1 MSYARNL
8 LARGEDV
15 VYESRQHWFAVIART
30 WLWIVIAIVA
40 LALTIFLVSGT
51 EPVGNNET
59 IDGIL
64 TIVAVVGLIGSLGY
78 IGFVLW
84 DWRNQEWL
92 ITTRRVMRAEG
103 VLNKSVTD
111 TSLEKINDA
120 RLDQSVFGRI
130 FGFGTL
136 DILTAAEELGG
147 NGLADFPMIA
157 DPVQFKKAMF
167 DQKQM
172 IENPDLAPPRYQRSA
187 PPPDLQRPEAMP
199 PRAGS
204 DRVAVHEADPSIA
217 GAAASLTAPATAP
230 TPAPADA
237 ALPPER
243 APEPR
248 SAADELG
255 ATLERLAG
263 LRDKGLITPEEYEAK
278 KRELLE
284 RM

>member
-8 LARGEDV
+8 LSRGEEV

-30 WLWIVIAIVA
+30 WIWIVLAIVA
-40 LALTIFLVSGT
+40 LAVVIWLTGQG
-51 EPVGNNET
+51 PVGNNEV
-59 IDGIL
+59 DGIL
-64 TIVAVVGLIGSLGY
+64 TIASILVLVAALLR

-103 VLNKSVTD
+103 VLNKSVSD
-111 TSLEKINDA
+111 SSLEKINDA

-136 DILTAAEELGG
+136 DILTAAEEAGG
-147 NGLADFPMIA
+147 NNLADFPMIA
-157 DPVQFKKAMF
+157 DPVEFKKAMF

-172 IENPDLAPPRYQRSA
+172 LEQPDLARPRYQRA
-187 PPPDLQRPEAMP
+187 EAMPEMRPAEPMP

-204 DRVAVHEADPSIA
+204 DRVAVRGEEA
-217 GAAASLTAPATAP
+217 GASA
-230 TPAPADA
+230 PAPA
-237 ALPPER
+237 PPN
-243 APEPR
+243 
-248 SAADELG
+248 AADDL
-255 ATLERLAG
+255 ATTLERLAG
-263 LRDKGLITPEEYEAK
+263 LRDKGLITPDEYEAK
-278 KRELLE
+278 KRDLLE

>member
-8 LARGEDV
+8 LSRNEEV

-30 WLWIVIAIVA
+30 WLWLLLAVVA
-40 LALTIFLVSGT
+40 LAIVIFLVSGT
-51 EPVGNNET
+51 DPFVNET
-59 IDGIL
+59 VDQVVTL
-64 TIVAVVGLIGSLGY
+64 LAVVGLLGAIGAV
-78 IGFVLW
+78 GFVLW

-92 ITTRRVMRAEG
+92 ITTRRVIRAEG
-103 VLNKSVTD
+103 VLNKSVSD
-111 TSLEKINDA
+111 SSLEKINDA
-120 RLDQSVFGRI
+120 RLDQSLFGRV

-147 NGLADFPMIA
+147 SNLADCPMIA
-157 DPVQFKKAMF
+157 DPGHFKTAMF

-172 IENPDLAPPRYQRSA
+172 LENPDLAPPRYQRAAQA
-187 PPPDLQRPEAMP
+187 PPMQRADPMP

-204 DRVAVHEADPSIA
+204 DRVAVHADSS
-217 GAAASLTAPATAP
+217 AA
-230 TPAPADA
+230 
-237 ALPPER
+237 PP

-248 SAADELG
+248 SAPPEARSAGEELG

-278 KRELLE
+278 KAQILE

>member
-8 LARGEDV
+8 LSRGEEV

-30 WLWIVIAIVA
+30 WLWILIAVVT
-40 LALTIFLVSGT
+40 LALIIFLNGQEAAVGGT
-51 EPVGNNET
+51 TV
-59 IDGIL
+59 DGIL
-64 TIVAVVGLIGSLGY
+64 TIVSIAGLIIALGW

-103 VLNKSVTD
+103 VLNKSVSD
-111 TSLEKINDA
+111 SSLEKINDA

-136 DILTAAEELGG
+136 DILTAAEEAGG
-147 NGLADFPMIA
+147 TNLADFPMIA
-157 DPVQFKKAMF
+157 DPVDFKKAMF

-172 IENPDLAPPRYQRSA
+172 LEQPDLARPRYQRASA
-187 PPPDLQRPEAMP
+187 RPDMQPADPMP

-204 DRVAVHEADPSIA
+204 DRVAVSE
-217 GAAASLTAPATAP
+217 GGN
-230 TPAPADA
+230 PAPAA
-237 ALPPER
+237 
-243 APEPR
+243 EPVPVQR
-248 SAADELG
+248 NAADDLG

-278 KRELLE
+278 KRDLLE

>member
-8 LARGEDV
+8 LSRGEEV

-30 WLWIVIAIVA
+30 WLWIVAAIVA
-40 LALTIFLVSGT
+40 LGLVIFLNGQP
-51 EPVGNNET
+51 EVGNAT

-64 TIVAVVGLIGSLGY
+64 TIASIVALIGAAGW
-78 IGFVLW
+78 IAFVLW

-103 VLNKSVTD
+103 VLNKSVSD
-111 TSLEKINDA
+111 SSLEKINDA

-136 DILTAAEELGG
+136 DILTAAEEAGG
-147 NGLADFPMIA
+147 RNLADFPMIA
-157 DPVQFKKAMF
+157 DPVDFKKAMF

-172 IENPDLAPPRYQRSA
+172 LEQPELARPRYQRESA
-187 PPPDLQRPEAMP
+187 APQMQRAEPMP

-204 DRVAVHEADPSIA
+204 DRVAVADGSSMQSSP
-217 GAAASLTAPATAP
+217 
-230 TPAPADA
+230 PAP
-237 ALPPER
+237 PP
-243 APEPR
+243 ASEPR
-248 SAADELG
+248 NAADDLG

-278 KRELLE
+278 KRDLLE

>member
-1 MSYARNL
+1 MSYAKNL
-8 LARGEDV
+8 LSRNEEV

-30 WLWIVIAIVA
+30 WVWMLVAIVA
-40 LALTIFLVSGT
+40 LALALWVGT
-51 EPVGNNET
+51 NRGQVLDNPT
-59 IDGIL
+59 IDGAVTVIA
-64 TIVAVVGLIGSLGY
+64 VAALLGAIGW

-103 VLNKSVTD
+103 VLNKSVSD

-136 DILTAAEELGG
+136 DILTAAEEVGG
-147 NGLADFPMIA
+147 ANVADFPMIA
-157 DPVQFKKAMF
+157 DPVTFKKAMF
-167 DQKQM
+167 DQKTMLEQ
-172 IENPDLAPPRYQRSA
+172 PDLAPPRYQRQA
-187 PPPDLQRPEAMP
+187 PAPEMQRAEPMA

-204 DRVAVHEADPSIA
+204 DRVAVYAEGGADA
-217 GAAASLTAPATAP
+217 
-230 TPAPADA
+230 PAPAAPA
-237 ALPPER
+237 APPPP
-243 APEPR
+243 AP
-248 SAADELG
+248 AASNPADDLG

>member
-8 LARGEDV
+8 LSRGEEV

-30 WLWIVIAIVA
+30 WLWIVLAIVA
-40 LALTIFLVSGT
+40 LGIIIFLNGQP
-51 EPVGNNET
+51 EIGNAMV
-59 IDGIL
+59 DGIL
-64 TIVAVVGLIGSLGY
+64 TIVALVGLISALGF

-103 VLNKSVTD
+103 VLNKSVSD
-111 TSLEKINDA
+111 SSLEKINDA
-120 RLDQSVFGRI
+120 RLDQSLFGRV

-136 DILTAAEELGG
+136 DILTAAEEAGGG
-147 NGLADFPMIA
+147 NVADFPMIA
-157 DPVQFKKAMF
+157 DPVDFKKAMF
-167 DQKQM
+167 NQKQM
-172 IENPDLAPPRYQRSA
+172 LEQPELARPRYQRA
-187 PPPDLQRPEAMP
+187 EQIPEMQRAEPTP

-204 DRVAVHEADPSIA
+204 DRVAVHGDVAEGAPREA
-217 GAAASLTAPATAP
+217 APAP
-230 TPAPADA
+230 
-237 ALPPER
+237 PPEP
-243 APEPR
+243 AAPR
-248 SAADELG
+248 SAAEDLG

-278 KRELLE
+278 KRDLLE